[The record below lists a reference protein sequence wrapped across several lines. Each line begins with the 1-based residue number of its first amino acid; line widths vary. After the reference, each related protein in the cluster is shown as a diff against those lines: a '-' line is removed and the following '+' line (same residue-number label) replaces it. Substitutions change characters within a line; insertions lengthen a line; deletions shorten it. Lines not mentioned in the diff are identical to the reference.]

1 MSCGSATR
9 LWRADEGAMLAGG
22 DVNVEIGELVE
33 EESVFDDTLVDLVDV
48 ACGVGV
54 LETIPRGKAEGGAV
68 EVLLLSALDLVRW
81 MDEAEGVRLP
91 NSVTPEEAVLYIE
104 SRLPIE
110 LEARGP
116 RLLREIPE

>member
-1 MSCGSATR
+1 
-9 LWRADEGAMLAGG
+9 MLVGG

-33 EESVFDDTLVDLVDV
+33 EESALDDALVDFVE
-48 ACGVGV
+48 AAWGVGV
-54 LETIPRGKAEGGAV
+54 LETIPEGKAEGGAV
-68 EVLLLSALDLVRW
+68 ELLLLSALDLVRW
-81 MDEAEGVRLP
+81 MMDEVEGVRLP

-116 RLLREIPE
+116 LLLRDIPE